1 MNENKVFSDMDRLQ
15 KIKMTKTRQQW
26 VILLNK
32 SSYDWLVNI
41 GSIFIEWYNQVVKH
55 TSWVIIKNSN
65 FAKTIR
71 KLPKFIKI

>member
-15 KIKMTKTRQQW
+15 KMKMTKTRQQW

-55 TSWVIIKNSN
+55 TS
-65 FAKTIR
+65 
-71 KLPKFIKI
+71 